1 MENQEAPEIES
12 QEPAEQDESAIIDQI
27 GALLQQLAPEKQSM
41 VLDQL
46 KQLIGGGQDVVSPE
60 QGANGVPVG
69 M

>member
-1 MENQEAPEIES
+1 MENQEAPALEA
-12 QEPAEQDESAIIDQI
+12 QEPEQDESAIIDQI

-46 KQLIGGGQDVVSPE
+46 KQLIGGDQGVEGMD
-60 QGANGVPVG
+60 QGANGVPV